1 MAKKIIKKRK
11 LKIIPFMIIL
21 FVMSFFVVLGYF
33 FLQIRLKNIIIKNNE
48 YLNDDYIIEL
58 AGIKNYPKFYSINT
72 KKVKNNVLGSVYVRK
87 VKVNREFFHTLVISV
102 LENKPLYI
110 DNSTNEIVFENKEK
124 ISVDQNNYSF
134 RIPRLMNYVPDDKYN
149 SFIKGLNKVDSHIL
163 EEISD
168 IEYQPTE
175 LDKDRFLLYM
185 DDGNIVYITLT
196 KFDVINYYN
205 DVLSQVEEHKGILYL
220 DSGNHFEIRE

>member
-21 FVMSFFVVLGYF
+21 FVVSFFVVLGYF

-72 KKVKNNVLGSVYVRK
+72 KKVKKNVLDSVYVRD
-87 VKVNREFFHTLVISV
+87 VKVSGEFFHTLVISV

-110 DNSTNEIVFENKEK
+110 DNSTKEIVFENKEK
-124 ISVDQNNYSF
+124 IIVEQNNYSF
-134 RIPRLMNYVPDDKYN
+134 RIPRLMNYVPDDKYD
-149 SFIKGLNKVDSHIL
+149 SFIKGLNKVDNHIL

-185 DDGNIVYITLT
+185 DDGNMVYITLT

-205 DVLSQVEEHKGILYL
+205 DVLSQVEDHKGILYL